1 MRSWQVNKQAW
12 LQHAC
17 SAGSQMLSSLAPLKR
32 VKVTFSE
39 RAISSVSFMALVFLQ
54 QGYQAGGS
62 DRVELLRRWEFLK
75 YLILTGQLDVEEG

>member
-1 MRSWQVNKQAW
+1 
-12 LQHAC
+12 
-17 SAGSQMLSSLAPLKR
+17 
-32 VKVTFSE
+32 
-39 RAISSVSFMALVFLQ
+39 MALLWLQ